1 MIRKF
6 FVLLMCS
13 ILIGITGCGRKPSG
27 ISQEIYDDA
36 IYVINVTDS
45 FLDGS
50 STAGETDQKLEKI
63 DIDIDW
69 ESDDMPIQA
78 SITSIQSLFS
88 SISLE
93 YGSDPT
99 VTEIK
104 EARDKLA
111 DEINYKE

>member
-1 MIRKF
+1 
-6 FVLLMCS
+6 
-13 ILIGITGCGRKPSG
+13 
-27 ISQEIYDDA
+27 
-36 IYVINVTDS
+36 
-45 FLDGS
+45 
-50 STAGETDQKLEKI
+50 
-63 DIDIDW
+63 
-69 ESDDMPIQA
+69 MPIQA